1 MSAVGRSLLVITAL
15 VVLGVA
21 GLALRMWGGDAE
33 PHSGA
38 PLERALDGL
47 DTLARQFPPPG
58 DEALALPRDHGTRGE
73 QFAESW
79 LFAGLLSDADGSSYG
94 FQLAFYRVAVQPQST
109 ERESAWGARDVYRAR
124 FALEPSATTV
134 RAAERVSRAALGL
147 AGAEEAPAGAWLED
161 WSFTTEEATGTF
173 LLRAR
178 YGEAALEA
186 RLLLP
191 PTTPARIDGELYR
204 GFWWPGLRV
213 DGTLEIDG
221 RSRAVSGQAML
232 DRLWGRALPAGRGQ
246 LALARLWLQ
255 LDEGDAI
262 RCEQLRR
269 RAGGG
274 TPLLECLQHPRPL
287 LAAPELEPQEG
298 GWQAVAGSRYPLAWT
313 LRLSADSEAL
323 SFKPLSSGHAPFSDG
338 AWSGIVVAPGTGAR
352 WGLLELSNFS
362 TP

>member
-1 MSAVGRSLLVITAL
+1 MRKRSLLVIAAL
-15 VVLGVA
+15 VVLGGA
-21 GLALRMWGGDAE
+21 GLALRMWGGEGE
-33 PHSGA
+33 PRAGV

-47 DTLARQFPPPG
+47 DTLAGQFPPPG
-58 DEALALPRDHGTRGE
+58 AEALALPRDHGTRRE

-79 LFAGLLSDADGSSYG
+79 LFAGLLSDDDGGTYG

-109 ERESAWGARDVYRAR
+109 ARESAWGARDVYRAR
-124 FALEPSATTV
+124 FAIEPSAGAV

-161 WSFTTEEATGTF
+161 WSFTREEATGAF

-178 YGEAALEA
+178 HGEAALEA
-186 RLLLP
+186 RLLMP
-191 PTTPARIDGELYR
+191 SSAPARIDGELYR

-213 DGTLEIDG
+213 EGTLEIDG

-246 LALARLWLQ
+246 LALTRLWLQ
-255 LDEGDAI
+255 LEEGDAI

-274 TPLLECLQHPRPL
+274 TPLLECLGHPRPL
-287 LAAPELEPQEG
+287 RAAPALEPQEA
-298 GWQAVAGSRYPLAWT
+298 GWQAVAGTRYPLAWT
-313 LRLSADSEAL
+313 IQLSAGGEPLRL
-323 SFKPLSSGHAPFSDG
+323 KPLSSGHAPFPDG
-338 AWSGIVVAPGTGAR
+338 TWSGIIVAPGTGAR
-352 WGLLELSNFS
+352 WGLLELSNF
-362 TP
+362 PAQ

>member
-1 MSAVGRSLLVITAL
+1 MRKRSLLVIAAL
-15 VVLGVA
+15 VVLGGA
-21 GLALRMWGGDAE
+21 GLALRMWGGEGE
-33 PHSGA
+33 PRAGA

-47 DTLARQFPPPG
+47 DTLAGQFPPPG
-58 DEALALPRDHGTRGE
+58 AEALALPRDHGTRRE

-79 LFAGLLSDADGSSYG
+79 LFAGLLSDDDGGTYG

-109 ERESAWGARDVYRAR
+109 ARESAWGARDVYRAR
-124 FALEPSATTV
+124 FAIEPSAGAV

-161 WSFTTEEATGTF
+161 WSFTREEATGAF

-178 YGEAALEA
+178 HGEAALEA
-186 RLLLP
+186 RLLMP
-191 PTTPARIDGELYR
+191 SSAPARIDGELYR

-213 DGTLEIDG
+213 EGTLEIDG

-246 LALARLWLQ
+246 LALTRLWLQ
-255 LDEGDAI
+255 LEEGDAI

-274 TPLLECLQHPRPL
+274 TPLLECLGHPRPL
-287 LAAPELEPQEG
+287 RAAPELEPQEA
-298 GWQAVAGSRYPLAWT
+298 GWQAVAGTRYPLAWT
-313 LRLSADSEAL
+313 IQLSAGGEPLRL
-323 SFKPLSSGHAPFSDG
+323 KPLSSGHAPFPDG
-338 AWSGIVVAPGTGAR
+338 TWSGIIVAPGTGAR
-352 WGLLELSNFS
+352 WGLLELSNF
-362 TP
+362 PAQ

>member
-1 MSAVGRSLLVITAL
+1 MRKRSLLVIAAL
-15 VVLGVA
+15 VVLGGA
-21 GLALRMWGGDAE
+21 GLALRMWGGEGE
-33 PHSGA
+33 PRAGA

-47 DTLARQFPPPG
+47 DTLAGQFPPPG
-58 DEALALPRDHGTRGE
+58 AEALALPRDHGTRRE

-79 LFAGLLSDADGSSYG
+79 LFAGLLSDDDGGSYG

-109 ERESAWGARDVYRAR
+109 ARESAWGARDVYRAR
-124 FALEPSATTV
+124 FAIEPSAGAV

-161 WSFTTEEATGTF
+161 WSFTREAATGAF

-178 YGEAALEA
+178 HGEAALEA
-186 RLLLP
+186 RLLMP
-191 PTTPARIDGELYR
+191 SSAPARIDGELYR

-213 DGTLEIDG
+213 EGTLEIDG

-255 LDEGDAI
+255 LEEGDAI

-274 TPLLECLQHPRPL
+274 TPLLECLGHPRPL
-287 LAAPELEPQEG
+287 REAPELEPQEA
-298 GWQAVAGSRYPLAWT
+298 GWQAVAGIRYPLAWT
-313 LRLSADSEAL
+313 IQLSSGGEPLRL
-323 SFKPLSSGHAPFSDG
+323 KPLSSGHAPFPDG
-338 AWSGIVVAPGTGAR
+338 TWSGIIVAPGTGAR
-352 WGLLELSNFS
+352 WGLLELSNF
-362 TP
+362 PAQ

>member
-1 MSAVGRSLLVITAL
+1 MQKRSLLVITAL

-21 GLALRMWGGDAE
+21 GLALRMWGGDADTQ
-33 PHSGA
+33 PGV

-47 DTLARQFPPPG
+47 DALAGQFPPPG
-58 DEALALPRDHGTRGE
+58 DEALVLPRDHGARRE

-79 LFAGLLSDADGSSYG
+79 LFAGLLSDEDGSSYG
-94 FQLAFYRVAVQPQST
+94 FQLAFYRVAVQPQPA
-109 ERESAWGARDVYRAR
+109 ERESAWSARDIYRAR
-124 FALEPSATTV
+124 FAIEPATGAA
-134 RAAERVSRAALGL
+134 RAAERVSRDALGL
-147 AGAEEAPAGAWLED
+147 AGAAEVPAGAWLED
-161 WSFTTEEATGTF
+161 WSFTTEEATGAF

-186 RLLLP
+186 RLLMP
-191 PTTPARIDGELYR
+191 PTAPARIDGELFR

-213 DGTLEIDG
+213 EGTLEMDG

-232 DRLWGRALPAGRGQ
+232 DRLWGRALPVGRGQ

-274 TPLLECLQHPRPL
+274 TPLLECLRHPQPL

-313 LRLSADSEAL
+313 LRLSADDEPL
-323 SFKPLSSGHAPFSDG
+323 PFKPLSSGHAPSPDG
-338 AWSGIVVAPGTGAR
+338 TWSGIVTLPGTGAR

>member
-1 MSAVGRSLLVITAL
+1 MQKRSLLVITAL
-15 VVLGVA
+15 VVLGGA
-21 GLALRMWGGDAE
+21 GLALRIWGSGADTQ
-33 PHSGA
+33 PGA

-47 DTLARQFPPPG
+47 DALAGQFPPPG
-58 DEALALPRDHGTRGE
+58 DDALALPRDHGTRRE

-79 LFAGLLSDADGSSYG
+79 LFAGLLSDEDGGSYG
-94 FQLAFYRVAVQPQST
+94 FQLAFDRVAVQPQPT
-109 ERESAWGARDVYRAR
+109 ERESAWAARDIYRAR
-124 FALEPSATTV
+124 FAIEPSAGSV
-134 RAAERVSRAALGL
+134 RAAQRVSRAALGL

-161 WSFTTEEATGTF
+161 WSFTTEEATGAF

-178 YGEAALEA
+178 DGEVALEV
-186 RLLLP
+186 RLLMP
-191 PTTPARIDGELYR
+191 SSAPARIDGELYR

-213 DGTLEIDG
+213 EGTLEIGG

-232 DRLWGRALPAGRGQ
+232 DRLWGRALPVGRGQ

-255 LDEGDAI
+255 LEEGDAI

-274 TPLLECLQHPRPL
+274 TPLLECLGHPRPL
-287 LAAPELEPQEG
+287 PEAPELEPQEG
-298 GWQAVAGSRYPLAWT
+298 GWQAGAGARYPLAWT
-313 LRLSADSEAL
+313 LRLSADGEPL
-323 SFKPLSSGHAPFSDG
+323 SFKPLSSGHAPSADG
-338 AWSGIVVAPGTGAR
+338 TWSGIVTSPGTGAR